1 MEKLIYF
8 NKFYLDKEKDIIVNL
23 YKSKNDE
30 LTYILETPN
39 HNTGNLITNLAKIC
53 NVETIKNEKDMKIIK
68 GVIPASIN
76 GDNEE
81 VYIFRLGGIKIANIY
96 EDKIEIKAKIPAII
110 KTLMSQTK
118 NYKLPI
124 EKSIVKTYIL
134 KKSKFRTDLH
144 THMNANLS
152 PDCLIALGI
161 VHQIKYPLYYI
172 KKINLKLTKKQEE
185 KIYKQ
190 REKVEENFKDSELTG
205 KYLTRK
211 IDDNTFI
218 NFADLIL
225 NNLENA
231 EYNIEKIRTSLAIMK
246 DGQAVFTNLEKCYI
260 YRYIFAKGT
269 ASEQKEKI
277 ELKPELIEKIPEQD
291 IEKMVFKMLEDKKE
305 TSPYK
310 NNTLRQD
317 KFLWIAREYKKQ
329 GIKYVEIADTDL
341 SKNSERAI
349 KLLQEVHSIFPQIEK
364 ETGVKIRF
372 LFAIRRIPLTIIKDQ
387 KTSSTYLKEN
397 INLLKAVAKSPYVV
411 GSDFIGE
418 EINDISDLKPVIREI
433 VKYVENEDNNFTM
446 RIHAGEND
454 SLRDN
459 VRKSIL
465 CVKEAVEEGHKI
477 PQVRI
482 GHGLY
487 TENLNGE
494 AGKELMEL
502 IRENGVIIEFQLT
515 SNIRLNNLSDL
526 SNHPIKKFLKNGIK
540 CVQGTDGCGM
550 YGTDTFDEQLALHNL
565 LDLTDKDFEKMR
577 EVEDEVIQKSEKY
590 FEEKSKKFKEFLGN
604 KTIEEA
610 VLELE
615 AKNTKET
622 EDQEELRINS
632 NLETEKELKQKI
644 KNLPTDK
651 VPVIIAGGSFN
662 TKGRETIPT
671 KEGIKIL
678 RELIENVDNNNI
690 YFVVGHKMQGYE
702 KAIVDISKELN
713 KKVEI
718 DAIVP
723 KMVTEKVKNRLLD
736 ENVDGI
742 CISPET
748 EELGIYKSFNYE
760 IFERRKS
767 VVIAFD
773 GNSPVSNL
781 VQEAKNGK
789 GKSKIYVN
797 QENHLL
803 KEKADSLEGYVIP
816 FEMKDNIVKKILED
830 NPELKDGFKGRSLKS
845 IFFYMRSV
853 PKSLILGIL
862 SSVPI
867 IPFFSKK
874 FQ

>member
-1 MEKLIYF
+1 ML

-23 YKSKNDE
+23 KKSKEDE

-53 NVETIKNEKDMKIIK
+53 GLETIKNEKDMKIITGK
-68 GVIPASIN
+68 IPASIN

-96 EDKIEIKAKIPAII
+96 ENRIEIKAKIPAIT

-124 EKSIVKTYIL
+124 EKTIVKTYIL

-144 THMNANLS
+144 THANANLS

-161 VHQIKYPLYYI
+161 THQIRYPLYYI
-172 KKINLKLTKKQEE
+172 KKLNLKLNKKQEE

-190 REKVEENFKDSELTG
+190 REQVEKQFVDSPLQG
-205 KYLTRK
+205 KYKIRK

-218 NFADLIL
+218 NFADFIL

-231 EYNIEKIRTSLAIMK
+231 TYNIDKIRTSLAILK
-246 DGQAVFTNLEKCYI
+246 DGQAVFTNLEKSYI
-260 YRYIFAKGT
+260 YRYVFAKGT
-269 ASEQKEKI
+269 ESEEKI
-277 ELKPELIEKIPEQD
+277 RLTEELANKIPEPD
-291 IEKMVFKMLEDKKE
+291 IKNYVLKMLNDKKE
-305 TSPYK
+305 NSPYK

-317 KFLWIAREYKKQ
+317 KLLWIAREYQKQ

-341 SKNSERAI
+341 AKTGEPAI
-349 KLLQEVHSIFPQIEK
+349 KLLEEIHQIFPTIEA

-372 LFAIRRIPLTIIKDQ
+372 LIGIRRIPLTIIKDQ

-397 INLLKAVAKSPYVV
+397 INVLRAVGKSPYVI

-418 EINDISDLKPVIREI
+418 EINDISDLQPAIKEI
-433 VKYVENEDNNFTM
+433 VKYVNNEDKDFTI

-459 VRKSIL
+459 VRKSIM
-465 CVKEAVEEGHKI
+465 CVKQSLEKNQKM
-477 PQVRI
+477 PRCRI

-487 TENLNGE
+487 SENLDTQ
-494 AGKELMEL
+494 AGKKLMNLMKET
-502 IRENGVIIEFQLT
+502 GVVIEFQLT
-515 SNIRLNNLSDL
+515 SNVRLNNLSYL
-526 SNHPIKKFLKNGIK
+526 GNHPIKTFLNNGVK

-550 YGTDTFDEQLALHNL
+550 YGSDTFDEQLALQNL
-565 LDLTDKDFEKMR
+565 LGLTDNDFAKMR
-577 EVEDEVIQKSEKY
+577 IVEDEIISKNDIY
-590 FEEKSKKFKEFLGN
+590 FKEKSKKFEQFLNGRS
-604 KTIEEA
+604 IREA
-610 VLELE
+610 ILE
-615 AKNTKET
+615 AETQYTKET
-622 EDQEELRINS
+622 ENQEELRIIN

-644 KNLPTDK
+644 KQLPTDK

-662 TKGRETIPT
+662 TKGRETIASE
-671 KEGIKIL
+671 EGLKVL
-678 RELIENVDNNNI
+678 KELIKDIDSNKV
-690 YFVVGHKMQGYE
+690 YFVIGHKMQGYE
-702 KAIVDISKELN
+702 KAVVDISKELN
-713 KKVEI
+713 KNIEI

-723 KMVTEKVKNRLLD
+723 KMVTEKVKNRLLN
-736 ENVDGI
+736 ENVNGI

-760 IFERRKS
+760 IFERRKA

-773 GNSPVSNL
+773 GNSPVLNL

-797 QENHLL
+797 KENTLL
-803 KEKADSLEGYVIP
+803 NEKAETLEGYVVP
-816 FEMKDNIVKKILED
+816 FEMQNNKIIGKIFED
-830 NPELKDGFKGRSLKS
+830 NPE
-845 IFFYMRSV
+845 IFNT
-853 PKSLILGIL
+853 KN
-862 SSVPI
+862 
-867 IPFFSKK
+867 
-874 FQ
+874 

>member
-1 MEKLIYF
+1 ML

-23 YKSKNDE
+23 KKSKEDE

-53 NVETIKNEKDMKIIK
+53 GLETVKNENDMKIITGK
-68 GVIPASIN
+68 IPASIN

-96 EDKIEIKAKIPAII
+96 EDRIEIKAKIPAIT
-110 KTLMSQTK
+110 KTFMSQTK

-144 THMNANLS
+144 THANANLS
-152 PDCLIALGI
+152 PDCLISLGI
-161 VHQIKYPLYYI
+161 SHQIRYPLYYI
-172 KKINLKLTKKQEE
+172 KKLNLKLSQKQEE

-190 REKVEENFKDSELTG
+190 REKVEEQFKDSPLQG
-205 KYLTRK
+205 KYKVRK

-218 NFADLIL
+218 NFADFIL

-231 EYNIEKIRTSLAIMK
+231 TYNIEKIRTSLAILK

-260 YRYIFAKGT
+260 YRYVFAKGT
-269 ASEQKEKI
+269 ESNEKI
-277 ELKPELIEKIPEQD
+277 KLNEKIANTIPEPD
-291 IEKMVFKMLEDKKE
+291 IKNYVLKMLEDKRE
-305 TSPYK
+305 NSPYK
-310 NNTLRQD
+310 NNSLRQD
-317 KFLWIAREYKKQ
+317 KLLWIAREYKKQ

-341 SKNSERAI
+341 AKTGEPAV
-349 KLLQEVHSIFPQIEK
+349 KLLEEVHQIFPTIEK

-372 LFAIRRIPLTIIKDQ
+372 LIGIRRIPLTIIKDQ

-397 INLLKAVAKSPYVV
+397 INVLRAVGKSPYVV

-418 EINDISDLKPVIREI
+418 EINDISDLQPAIKEI
-433 VKYVENEDNNFTM
+433 VKYVNKEDKDFTI

-459 VRKSIL
+459 VRKSIM
-465 CVKEAVEEGHKI
+465 CVKQSLEPNQKM
-477 PQVRI
+477 PRCRI

-487 TENLNGE
+487 SENLDTE
-494 AGKELMEL
+494 AGKELMNLMKET
-502 IRENGVIIEFQLT
+502 GVVIEFQLT
-515 SNIRLNNLSDL
+515 SNVRLNNLSDL
-526 SNHPIKKFLKNGIK
+526 SNHPIKKFLENGIK

-550 YGTDTFDEQLALHNL
+550 YGSDTFDEQLALHNL
-565 LDLTDKDFEKMR
+565 LGLTNQDFEKMR
-577 EVEDEVIQKSEKY
+577 AVEDEIISKNNTY
-590 FEEKSKKFKEFLGN
+590 FEEKSKKFEQFLNGR
-604 KTIEEA
+604 TIREA
-610 VLELE
+610 VLEAE
-615 AKNTKET
+615 EQYTKET
-622 EDQEELRINS
+622 EGQEELRITN
-632 NLETEKELKQKI
+632 NIETEKELKQKI
-644 KNLPTDK
+644 KPLPTDK

-662 TKGRETIPT
+662 TKGRETIASQEGLKVL
-671 KEGIKIL
+671 KEFIKEIDSDK
-678 RELIENVDNNNI
+678 V
-690 YFVVGHKMQGYE
+690 YFVIGHKMQGYE
-702 KAIVDISKELN
+702 KAVVDIAKELN

-723 KMVTEKVKNRLLD
+723 KMVTEKVKNRLLN
-736 ENVDGI
+736 ENVNGI

-760 IFERRKS
+760 IFERRKA

-773 GNSPVSNL
+773 GNSPVLNL

-797 QENHLL
+797 KENTLL
-803 KEKADSLEGYVIP
+803 NEKAETLEGYVVP
-816 FEMKDNIVKKILED
+816 FEMQNNNIIGKIFED
-830 NPELKDGFKGRSLKS
+830 NPE
-845 IFFYMRSV
+845 
-853 PKSLILGIL
+853 IL
-862 SSVPI
+862 
-867 IPFFSKK
+867 
-874 FQ
+874 

>member
-1 MEKLIYF
+1 MIK
-8 NKFYLDKEKDIIVNL
+8 KFYLDKEKDIIVNL
-23 YKSKNDE
+23 IKSKKDE
-30 LTYILETPN
+30 ITYILETPN
-39 HNTGNLITNLAKIC
+39 HNTGNLITNLAKLC
-53 NVETIKNEKDMKIIK
+53 NVETVKNENDMKIITGK
-68 GVIPASIN
+68 IPASIN
-76 GDNEE
+76 GNNEE

-96 EDKIEIKAKIPAII
+96 ENRIEIKAKIPAIT

-124 EKSIVKTYIL
+124 EKTIVKTYIL

-161 VHQIKYPLYYI
+161 AHQVRYPLYYI
-172 KKINLKLTKKQEE
+172 KKLNLKLSKEQEE

-190 REKVEENFKDSELTG
+190 REEVEKQFVDSPLQG
-205 KYLTRK
+205 KYKIRK

-218 NFADLIL
+218 NFADFIL

-231 EYNIEKIRTSLAIMK
+231 QYNIEKIRTSLAIMK

-260 YRYIFAKGT
+260 YRYVFAKGIPST
-269 ASEQKEKI
+269 EKI
-277 ELKPELIEKIPEQD
+277 KLTPQNIRKIPEND
-291 IEKMVFKMLEDKKE
+291 IVEMVLKMMEDKKE
-305 TSPYK
+305 GSPYK

-317 KFLWIAREYKKQ
+317 KFLWIARDYQKQ
-329 GIKYVEIADTDL
+329 GIKYIEITDTDL
-341 SKNSERAI
+341 AKVGEPAV
-349 KLLQEVHSIFPQIEK
+349 KLLQEAHDIFPEIEK

-372 LFAIRRIPLTIIKDQ
+372 LLAIRRIPLTIIKDQ

-397 INLLKAVAKSPYVV
+397 INVLKAVARSPYVV

-418 EINDISDLKPVIREI
+418 EINDISDLQPAIQEI
-433 VKYVENEDNNFTM
+433 VKYVREEDKDFTI

-465 CVKEAVEEGHKI
+465 CVKEALTEGQEM
-477 PQVRI
+477 PRCRI

-487 TENLNGE
+487 SENLDSE
-494 AGKELMEL
+494 AGKELLEL
-502 IRENGVIIEFQLT
+502 MRETGVVIEFQLT
-515 SNIRLNNLSDL
+515 SNVRLNNISDL
-526 SNHPIKKFLKNGIK
+526 SNHPIKKFLNNGIK

-550 YGTDTFDEQLALHNL
+550 YGTDTFDEQLALQNL
-565 LDLTDKDFEKMR
+565 LGLIDKDFEKMR
-577 EVEDEVIQKSEKY
+577 NVEDEIISHSDKY
-590 FEEKSKKFKEFLGN
+590 FKEKSKKFEQFLNGRSI
-604 KTIEEA
+604 KEA

-615 AKNTKET
+615 NKYMKET
-622 EDQEELRINS
+622 ENQEELRISN
-632 NLETEKELKQKI
+632 NLETEKELSQKI

-662 TKGRETIPT
+662 TKGRETVPSQ
-671 KEGIKIL
+671 EGIKVL
-678 RELIENVDNNNI
+678 REFIKNVDSDNV
-690 YFVVGHKMQGYE
+690 YFVIGHKMQGYE
-702 KAIVDISKELN
+702 KAIIDISKELN
-713 KKVEI
+713 KKVEV

-723 KMVTEKVKNRLLD
+723 RVVTSKVKDRLLD
-736 ENVDGI
+736 ENVNGI

-767 VVIAFD
+767 IVIAFD
-773 GNSPVSNL
+773 GNSPVLNL

-797 QENHLL
+797 QENQLL
-803 KEKADSLEGYVIP
+803 REKADTLEGYVVP
-816 FEMKDNIVKKILED
+816 FEMQDNIVGKIFED
-830 NPELKDGFKGRSLKS
+830 NPE
-845 IFFYMRSV
+845 
-853 PKSLILGIL
+853 ILENGKKIL
-862 SSVPI
+862 
-867 IPFFSKK
+867 
-874 FQ
+874 

>member
-1 MEKLIYF
+1 ML

-23 YKSKNDE
+23 KKSKEDE

-53 NVETIKNEKDMKIIK
+53 GLETIKNEKDMKIITGK
-68 GVIPASIN
+68 IPASIN

-96 EDKIEIKAKIPAII
+96 ENRIEIKAKIPAIT

-124 EKSIVKTYIL
+124 EKTIVKTYIL

-144 THMNANLS
+144 THANANLS
-152 PDCLIALGI
+152 PDCLIALGLTR
-161 VHQIKYPLYYI
+161 QIKYPLYYI
-172 KKINLKLTKKQEE
+172 KKLNLKLSQKQEE

-190 REKVEENFKDSELTG
+190 REQVEKQFVDSPLQG
-205 KYLTRK
+205 KYKIRK

-218 NFADLIL
+218 NFTDFIL

-231 EYNIEKIRTSLAIMK
+231 TYNIDKIRTSLAILK
-246 DGQAVFTNLEKCYI
+246 DGQAVFTNLEKSYI
-260 YRYIFAKGT
+260 YRYVFAKGT
-269 ASEQKEKI
+269 ESEEKI
-277 ELKPELIEKIPEQD
+277 KLTEELANKIPEPD
-291 IEKMVFKMLEDKKE
+291 IKNYLLKMLNDKKE
-305 TSPYK
+305 NSPYK

-317 KFLWIAREYKKQ
+317 KLLWIAREYQKQ

-341 SKNSERAI
+341 AKTGEPAI
-349 KLLQEVHSIFPQIEK
+349 KLLEEVHQIFPTIEA

-372 LFAIRRIPLTIIKDQ
+372 LIGIRRIPLTIIKDQ

-397 INLLKAVAKSPYVV
+397 INVLRAVGKSPYVV

-418 EINDISDLKPVIREI
+418 EINDISDLQPAIKEI
-433 VKYVENEDNNFTM
+433 VKYVNNEDKDFTI

-459 VRKSIL
+459 VRKSIM
-465 CVKEAVEEGHKI
+465 CVKQSLEKNQKM
-477 PQVRI
+477 PRCRI

-487 TENLNGE
+487 SENLHTQS
-494 AGKELMEL
+494 GKELMNLMKET
-502 IRENGVIIEFQLT
+502 GVVIEFQLT
-515 SNIRLNNLSDL
+515 SNVRLNNLSYL
-526 SNHPIKKFLKNGIK
+526 GNHPIKTFLNNGVK

-550 YGTDTFDEQLALHNL
+550 YGSDTFDEQLALQNL
-565 LDLTDKDFEKMR
+565 LGLTDNDFAKMR
-577 EVEDEVIQKSEKY
+577 AVEDEIISKNDIY
-590 FEEKSKKFKEFLGN
+590 FKEKSKKFEQFLKGRS
-604 KTIEEA
+604 IREA
-610 VLELE
+610 ILE
-615 AKNTKET
+615 AETQYTKET
-622 EDQEELRINS
+622 ENQEELRIIN

-644 KNLPTDK
+644 KQLPTDK

-662 TKGRETIPT
+662 TKGRETVASE
-671 KEGIKIL
+671 EGLKVL
-678 RELIENVDNNNI
+678 KELIKDIDSNKV
-690 YFVVGHKMQGYE
+690 YFVIGHKMQGYE
-702 KAIVDISKELN
+702 KAVVDIAKELN
-713 KKVEI
+713 KNIEI

-723 KMVTEKVKNRLLD
+723 KMVTEKVKNRLLN
-736 ENVDGI
+736 ENVNGI

-760 IFERRKS
+760 IFERRKA

-773 GNSPVSNL
+773 GNSPVLNL

-797 QENHLL
+797 KENTLL
-803 KEKADSLEGYVIP
+803 NEKAETLEGYVVP
-816 FEMKDNIVKKILED
+816 FEMQNNKIIGKIFED
-830 NPELKDGFKGRSLKS
+830 NPE
-845 IFFYMRSV
+845 IFNT
-853 PKSLILGIL
+853 KN
-862 SSVPI
+862 
-867 IPFFSKK
+867 
-874 FQ
+874 

>member
-1 MEKLIYF
+1 MKELKF
-8 NKFYLDKEKDIIVNL
+8 FSKFYLDKEKDIIVNL
-23 YKSKNDE
+23 YKSQEDE
-30 LTYILETPN
+30 ITYILETPN

-53 NVETIKNEKDMKIIK
+53 GLETVKNEKDMKIITGK
-68 GVIPASIN
+68 ISASIN
-76 GDNEE
+76 SDNEE

-96 EDKIEIKAKIPAII
+96 KDRIEIKAKIPAIT

-124 EKSIVKTYIL
+124 EKTIVKTYIL

-144 THMNANLS
+144 THANANLT

-161 VHQIKYPLYYI
+161 VHQVRYPLYYI
-172 KKINLKLTKKQEE
+172 KKINLKLTEKQEE

-190 REKVEENFKDSELTG
+190 REEVEKQFKDSPLQG

-231 EYNIEKIRTSLAIMK
+231 LYNIEKIRTSLVIIK

-260 YRYIFAKGT
+260 YRYVFAKGKP
-269 ASEQKEKI
+269 SEEKI
-277 ELKPELIEKIPEQD
+277 KLKKELIEKIPEKD
-291 IEKMVFKMLEDKKE
+291 IKQMVFQMLEDKKE
-305 TSPYK
+305 NSPYK

-317 KFLWIAREYKKQ
+317 KLLWTARQYQKQ
-329 GIKYVEIADTDL
+329 GIKYVEIADTEL
-341 SKNSERAI
+341 AKTGEPAI
-349 KLLQEVHSIFPQIEK
+349 KLLEEIHAIFPQIEK
-364 ETGVKIRF
+364 ETGVKIRY

-387 KTSSTYLKEN
+387 ITSNTYLREN
-397 INLLKAVAKSPYVV
+397 INVLKAVAKSPYVV

-418 EINDISDLKPVIREI
+418 EINDIAELQPAIKEI
-433 VKYVENEDNNFTM
+433 VKYVNSEDKDFTI

-465 CVKEAVEEGHKI
+465 CVKESLEKGQQM

-487 TENLNGE
+487 SENLNTQ
-494 AGKELMEL
+494 AGQDLIELMKETG
-502 IRENGVIIEFQLT
+502 IIIEFQLT
-515 SNIRLNNLSDL
+515 SNVRLNNIGDL
-526 SNHPIKKFLKNGIK
+526 TNHPIKKFLESGVK

-550 YGTDTFDEQLALHNL
+550 YGSDTFDEQLALQNL
-565 LDLTDKDFEKMR
+565 LGLKDTDFEKMR
-577 EVEDEVIQKSEKY
+577 KVEDEIISKADKY

-604 KTIEEA
+604 RTIREA

-615 AKNTKET
+615 EKNMKET
-622 EDQEELRINS
+622 EGQEELRMS
-632 NLETEKELKQKI
+632 TNLETEKELKQKI
-644 KNLPTDK
+644 KELPTDK

-662 TKGRETIPT
+662 TKGRETFVSE
-671 KEGIKIL
+671 EGIKVL
-678 RELIENVDNNNI
+678 REFMKNVDNNNV
-690 YFVVGHKMQGYE
+690 YFVIGHKMQGYE
-702 KAIVDISKELN
+702 KAIIDISKELN
-713 KKVEI
+713 KKFEI

-736 ENVDGI
+736 ENIDGI
-742 CISPET
+742 RVSTES

-760 IFERRKS
+760 IFERRKAI
-767 VVIAFD
+767 VIAFD

-797 QENHLL
+797 GENQLL
-803 KEKADSLEGYVIP
+803 KEKAEMLEGYVVP
-816 FEMKDNIVKKILED
+816 FEMQDNIVEKIISD
-830 NPELKDGFKGRSLKS
+830 NPEISGHGH
-845 IFFYMRSV
+845 YEAY
-853 PKSLILGIL
+853 
-862 SSVPI
+862 
-867 IPFFSKK
+867 KK
-874 FQ
+874 FNI

>member
-1 MEKLIYF
+1 MEVLNIMENLVYF
-8 NKFYLDKEKDIIVNL
+8 NKFYLDKEKDIIINL
-23 YKSKNDE
+23 YKSNTDE
-30 LTYILETPN
+30 ITYILETPN

-68 GVIPASIN
+68 GTIPASIN

-96 EDKIEIKAKIPAII
+96 KDKIEIKAKIPAII

-190 REKVEENFKDSELTG
+190 REKIEKQFENSELKG
-205 KYLTRK
+205 KYLIRK

-218 NFADLIL
+218 NFADFIL
-225 NNLENA
+225 NNENA
-231 EYNIEKIRTSLAIMK
+231 QYNIEKIRTSLAIMK
-246 DGQAVFTNLEKCYI
+246 DGQAVFTNLEKSYL
-260 YRYIFAKGT
+260 YRYIFAKGIRI
-269 ASEQKEKI
+269 EEKEII
-277 ELKPELIEKIPEQD
+277 EIKEELINKIPEKD
-291 IEKMVFKMLEDKKE
+291 IKDIVFKMLEDKKE

-317 KFLWIAREYKKQ
+317 KFLWIAREYQKQ

-341 SKNSERAI
+341 SKNSQRAV
-349 KLLQEVHSIFPQIEK
+349 KLLEEVHQIFPQIEK

-418 EINDISDLKPVIREI
+418 EINDISDLKPVIKEI
-433 VKYVENEDNNFTM
+433 VKYVNNEDNNFTI

-465 CVKEAVEEGHKI
+465 CVKEALEKNQKM

-487 TENLNGE
+487 TENLSTK
-494 AGKELMEL
+494 AGKELINL
-502 IRENGVIIEFQLT
+502 IKENGVIIEFQLT

-526 SNHPIKKFLKNGIK
+526 TNHPIKIFLKNKIK

-565 LDLTDKDFEKMR
+565 LGLTDEDFAKMR
-577 EVEDEVIQKSEKY
+577 QVEDEVIKKSERY
-590 FEEKSKKFKEFLGN
+590 FKEKNERFKEFLGN
-604 KTIEEA
+604 KTIKQA
-610 VLELE
+610 VIELE
-615 AKNTKET
+615 EKNIKET
-622 EDQEELRINS
+622 EDLEELRLTS
-632 NLETEKELKQKI
+632 NLETKRELKQKI
-644 KNLPTDK
+644 KDLPTDK

-662 TKGRETIPT
+662 TKGRETVPT
-671 KEGIKIL
+671 KEGMKIL
-678 RELIENVDNNNI
+678 RELIKNVDNNNI
-690 YFVVGHKMQGYE
+690 YFVIGHKMQGYE
-702 KAIVDISKELN
+702 KAIIDISKELN
-713 KKVEI
+713 KKFEI

-797 QENHLL
+797 QENQLL
-803 KEKADSLEGYVIP
+803 KEKANSLEGYVIP
-816 FEMKDNIVKKILED
+816 FEMQENIVEKILSD
-830 NPELKDGFKGRSLKS
+830 NPELKEGFKSRA
-845 IFFYMRSV
+845 
-853 PKSLILGIL
+853 
-862 SSVPI
+862 
-867 IPFFSKK
+867 
-874 FQ
+874 